1 MTSTEGKLQV
11 VRQLHDIARQPQGH
25 DVITQDP
32 SLLSGLVLFL
42 DVQQHEETV
51 VCASLEVLE
60 LLAHKPSC
68 RPIMH
73 QQLGMKE
80 SLQHICSRNTAA
92 QASAQSIFQLLY
104 NPQQKSRTPGSGLKD
119 TYNSTRSATNNN
131 TNVRKKVCFLG
142 AANKKSKTITLQIK
156 GLTDQHRREL
166 CVSQLLK
173 VKGVISFTFNMPN
186 QRCILRARQDLKA
199 EQLLPSN
206 KTGVRNQLPS
216 NLLNQRCILR
226 ARQDLK
232 AEALVAMVNQTGV
245 MSAQQVVRNDAGEEV
260 LLSFGAHPADANKE
274 NTALPD
280 YLPEEDSPVKS
291 DGFTLARS
299 GHDPQGGGRGWLSS
313 AAGAAVSYL
322 SKSFYW

>member
-42 DVQQHEETV
+42 DIQQHEETV

-80 SLQHICSRNTAA
+80 SLQHICSRDTAA
-92 QASAQSIFQLLY
+92 QASAKSIFQLLY

-119 TYNSTRSATNNN
+119 TYNSTRSANNN

-199 EQLLPSN
+199 E
-206 KTGVRNQLPS
+206 
-216 NLLNQRCILR
+216 
-226 ARQDLK
+226 
-232 AEALVAMVNQTGV
+232 ALVAMVNQTGV

-274 NTALPD
+274 NAALPD

>member
-11 VRQLHDIARQPQGH
+11 VQQLHDIAKQPQGH
-25 DVITQDP
+25 DLITQDP

-42 DVQQHEETV
+42 DIQQHEEPV
-51 VCASLEVLE
+51 VCASLQVLE

-80 SLQHICSRNTAA
+80 SLQHICSSIRDTAA
-92 QASAQSIFQLLY
+92 QASAQSVFQLLY
-104 NPQQKSRTPGSGLKD
+104 KAEQKSKTPGSGLKD
-119 TYNSTRSATNNN
+119 TYNSTRSSNSNNI
-131 TNVRKKVCFLG
+131 RKKVCFLG

-173 VKGVISFTFNMPN
+173 VKGVISFTFNMPLK
-186 QRCILRARQDLKA
+186 RCILRARPDLKA
-199 EQLLPSN
+199 ES
-206 KTGVRNQLPS
+206 
-216 NLLNQRCILR
+216 
-226 ARQDLK
+226 
-232 AEALVAMVNQTGV
+232 LVATVNQTGV
-245 MSAQQVVRNDAGEEV
+245 MSAQQVVRNDQGEEV

-274 NTALPD
+274 NAALPE

-299 GHDPQGGGRGWLSS
+299 GHDSKGGGGWLSS